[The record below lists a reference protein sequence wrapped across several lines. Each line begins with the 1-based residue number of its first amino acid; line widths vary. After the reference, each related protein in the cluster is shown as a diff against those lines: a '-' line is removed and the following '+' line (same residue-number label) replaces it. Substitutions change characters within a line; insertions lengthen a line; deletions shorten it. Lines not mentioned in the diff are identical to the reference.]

1 MVLSIELTDTFL
13 ILGSFP
19 IKKKKKGDT
28 PFHLHPDLNSLCGH
42 LRDISKEDI
51 FELGV
56 SAAGTG
62 FLSWSRLELMY
73 LSLIIN
79 QFKPNLA
86 L

>member
-13 ILGSFP
+13 TLGSFP
-19 IKKKKKGDT
+19 IKKKSKGDT

-51 FELGV
+51 FELGA
-56 SAAGTG
+56 SAASTG
-62 FLSWSRLELMY
+62 FLSWRRLELMY
-73 LSLIIN
+73 LSLIIY
-79 QFKPNLA
+79 QFKPNLG